1 MAVISDADIEPLG
14 TDLSTRT
21 YFNTNRNRLS
31 SHWYPSLMAQSGFI
45 GIQGNMMGVATVG
58 Y

>member
-14 TDLSTRT
+14 TDLSTS
-21 YFNTNRNRLS
+21 TNRDRLS
-31 SHWYPSLMAQSGFI
+31 SHWYPSLMAQYGFI